1 MNSQPS
7 QAEETRNKMAEL
19 HKLREQV
26 KKLVFDRSRQAQ
38 QEQRVRKELLLQS
51 ERIQNL
57 NLEFKTI
64 LNSAQKRFVDIYK
77 RKKNKAGWNILNLK
91 GSQDYFRKVQYLK
104 SLNKYDRDLL
114 AKLQNHQRQ
123 LEIEKVQ
130 FENRLSKLKKL
141 KKNVEESLYEL
152 QAKELEKRK
161 LIQQLDQPE
170 LDFSL
175 NRGQLLPPVDG
186 KAHFHFG
193 LRRDSTTQ
201 AWLLGSGAY
210 FQSSLK
216 TIHSSARGTVKFLGT
231 LPYWGPTLI
240 LEHGDSFFTV
250 YTNLKNPSVGLGDE
264 VDVGQKLAD
273 LGDLKYDG
281 KYDHYFEI
289 RQYTEPQNPKEWL
302 KMGAVK

>member
-1 MNSQPS
+1 MRSLAIVLAFILMNSQPS

-114 AKLQNHQRQ
+114 AKLQKHQRQ
-123 LEIEKVQ
+123 LEI
-130 FENRLSKLKKL
+130 
-141 KKNVEESLYEL
+141 
-152 QAKELEKRK
+152 
-161 LIQQLDQPE
+161 
-170 LDFSL
+170 
-175 NRGQLLPPVDG
+175 
-186 KAHFHFG
+186 
-193 LRRDSTTQ
+193 
-201 AWLLGSGAY
+201 
-210 FQSSLK
+210 
-216 TIHSSARGTVKFLGT
+216 
-231 LPYWGPTLI
+231 
-240 LEHGDSFFTV
+240 
-250 YTNLKNPSVGLGDE
+250 
-264 VDVGQKLAD
+264 
-273 LGDLKYDG
+273 
-281 KYDHYFEI
+281 
-289 RQYTEPQNPKEWL
+289 
-302 KMGAVK
+302 